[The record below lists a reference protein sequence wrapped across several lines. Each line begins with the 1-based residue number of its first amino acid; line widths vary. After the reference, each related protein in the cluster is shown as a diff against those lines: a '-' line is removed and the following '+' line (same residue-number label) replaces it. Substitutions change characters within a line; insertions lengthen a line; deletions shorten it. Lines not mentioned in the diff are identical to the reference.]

1 MVGVPLFQVGFV
13 VLATPNVDATQVGAV
28 GNTEVLEGH
37 EEVVFECIPQTD
49 GGRHVAAKVLVG
61 DVHPVFSLRGRGQ
74 ADKFAGFKIVKNFIP
89 AGGLNV
95 VTFIH
100 DDDVE
105 IVRHVILKGST

>member
-28 GNTEVLEGH
+28 GNTEVLEGY
-37 EEVVFECIPQTD
+37 EEVVFECVPQTD
-49 GGRHVAAKVLVG
+49 GGCHVAAKVLVG
-61 DVHPVFSLRGRGQ
+61 NVHPVFSLGGCSQ
-74 ADKFAGFKIVKNFIP
+74 TNKFAGLKIAENFVP
-89 AGGLNV
+89 AGSLNV

-105 IVRHVILKGST
+105 IVRRIIFEGGT